1 MSGKNYCDTCGRRGR
16 AEQTKSIIAW
26 RVTCELKQG
35 VGTFK
40 QRGRS
45 TYTVR
50 ITASLVRSEL
60 DIVWTTVGEA
70 AYVRRNQWPC
80 VCHCL
85 CLRLRV
91 AV

>member
-1 MSGKNYCDTCGRRGR
+1 MSGKIRLRHMR
-16 AEQTKSIIAW
+16 EQSKQTSIIAW
-26 RVTCELKQG
+26 RMAREVKHG
-35 VGTFK
+35 VGLFR

-50 ITASLVRSEL
+50 MTASLVRSEL
-60 DIVWTTVGEA
+60 DIVWTTVGDA

-85 CLRLRV
+85 CFRLPGS
-91 AV
+91 